1 MDKMHIF
8 LLGQPRIVLPNAPAA
23 VKLTRAGLSLFAYLL
38 LQPHQLIPR
47 ERILGLFWGEHSESR
62 ARSCLN
68 SALWR
73 LRTTFAAMSCDAG
86 CYIVSTED
94 GQVGFNWDCDYWFD
108 VERFDQVSALLRIP
122 PATMTPAQAEQLETA
137 IHGYSG
143 ELLEGFYEDWA
154 LRERER
160 LRRLHLN
167 SLAQL
172 MHYYADH
179 EEYTPSLNYGQ
190 QILALDPLRE
200 EIHRAMIRLY
210 LQTGQRTKAIQ
221 QYDHCRTVIAD
232 ELGVEPMEETQLL
245 YAQITGLTL
254 SRPVDVVSQP
264 SPVDFQQALRELKLA
279 RKWIDQASTQ
289 LGHTINLL
297 EQYTSNAPSTGKST
311 GKPR

>member
-23 VKLTRAGLSLFAYLL
+23 VKFTRAGLSLFAYLL

-73 LRTTFAAMSCDAG
+73 LRTTLATVSCDAG
-86 CYIVSTED
+86 RYVVSTED
-94 GQVGFNWDCDYWFD
+94 GQVGFNWESDYWFD

-122 PATMTPAQAEQLETA
+122 PAAMTPAQVEQLETTC
-137 IHGYSG
+137 HCYTG

-167 SLAQL
+167 GLAQL
-172 MHYYADH
+172 MHYYTDH
-179 EEYTPSLNYGQ
+179 KEYAYSLSYGQ

-221 QYDHCRTVIAD
+221 QYDHCRAVIAD
-232 ELGVEPMEETQLL
+232 ELGVEPMEETQFL
-245 YAQITGLTL
+245 YAQMTGVTF
-254 SRPVDVVSQP
+254 SRALDGAAQP
-264 SPVDFQQALRELKLA
+264 SPIDFQQALRELKLA
-279 RKWIDQASTQ
+279 RKWLDQASTQ
-289 LGHTINLL
+289 LGRTINLL
-297 EQYTSNAPSTGKST
+297 EQYTDNAPSAGKSA